1 MRQPSIQRSDGVMGA
16 QQGRLEGA
24 GEGLEK
30 AHREEPQEAGG
41 RLNAVN
47 RGKETSFHFSIS
59 FFKDNDW
66 PETSKHQE
74 VEEARENL
82 PIQLHRT
89 VLRIMPAG
97 VPFQVDKGLPIQ
109 AARKLPMQ
117 VDKDPAIQHQVM
129 SSHGRM
135 ELPVQFKTRV

>member
-1 MRQPSIQRSDGVMGA
+1 MQESIFQCVLAPYFCLDPSVYLELRSTPRAFDASSSKRDYMSTVMEGVAAFGGGMRTRLLVSVDRS
-16 QQGRLEGA
+16 
-24 GEGLEK
+24 K
-30 AHREEPQEAGG
+30 
-41 RLNAVN
+41 
-47 RGKETSFHFSIS
+47 S
-59 FFKDNDW
+59 
-66 PETSKHQE
+66 